1 MADGDFKLELSEE
14 LGRRLKAAAEAA
26 GLSAQA
32 FASALIAQGLG
43 DAWAEAN
50 ASLADYDRTGDY
62 VDAREALASAR
73 TELVARLDRPPL

>member
-26 GLSAQA
+26 GLSAEA

-43 DAWAEAN
+43 DDWAEASV
-50 ASLADYDRTGDY
+50 SLADYDRTGAY
-62 VDAREALASAR
+62 VDAREALSRVRA
-73 TELVARLDRPPL
+73 ELVARIDRPL